1 MNKPLLYAILFCSI
15 TVNLVADDAVAT
27 KAAAAGPPTVQQRYL
42 VTLVEYHLEDIL
54 SPSLSESEIIA
65 LIEKQNAE
73 AVETIRLSA
82 LEGVESMAQ
91 FGRRVTA
98 TTGTMTVRGITER
111 RTEAIQVGS
120 IIRLTAIAK
129 DHGVEVKIDFE
140 ASRLAGKGD
149 DDSPPDIS
157 TSNISTSLIVVPGKW
172 ALLGA
177 TSSGES
183 SYVLLSVANVQ

>member
-1 MNKPLLYAILFCSI
+1 M
-15 TVNLVADDAVAT
+15 
-27 KAAAAGPPTVQQRYL
+27 
-42 VTLVEYHLEDIL
+42 EDLL
-54 SPSLSESEIIA
+54 SPSLSENEIIA

-73 AVETIRLSA
+73 AIETIRLSA

-120 IIRLTAIAK
+120 IIRVTAIAK

-140 ASRLAGKGD
+140 ASRIAGKGG

-157 TSNISTSLIVVPGKW
+157 TSNISTSLIVAPGKW
-172 ALLGA
+172 ALLGS
-177 TSSGES
+177 TSAGES
-183 SYVLLSVANVQ
+183 SYVLLSIANVQ